1 MMGVARSRMDR
12 SVPAAPAKSPNSK
25 PGTATPE
32 APPKK
37 KSKKLLFII
46 LALVAVIAGGAAAA
60 FWFLK
65 PSAPAA
71 AKPLGPAQYVALE
84 PAFVV
89 NLADEGGARYL
100 QADVQLQIRD
110 ADTATAVALHTP
122 IIRNKLL
129 LLFGQQTSQQLT
141 GRNGKEQLQAQALAE
156 VKKTLK
162 AQHAANQID
171 ALLFTSIV
179 IQ

>member
-1 MMGVARSRMDR
+1 M
-12 SVPAAPAKSPNSK
+12 PAAPAKSPTAK
-25 PGTATPE
+25 PGAAALE

-37 KSKKLLFII
+37 KSKKLLFVI
-46 LALVAVIAGGAAAA
+46 LALVAVVSAGGGVA

-65 PSAPAA
+65 PSAPAT
-71 AKPLGPAQYVALE
+71 AKPPGPAQYIALE

-110 ADTATAVALHTP
+110 ADTASAVALHTP

-162 AQHAANQID
+162 AQHAANQVD

>member
-1 MMGVARSRMDR
+1 MMGVTRSRMDR
-12 SVPAAPAKSPNSK
+12 PVPAAPAKSPPGK
-25 PGTATPE
+25 PGAAAPE
-32 APPKK
+32 APPPK

-46 LALVAVIAGGAAAA
+46 LSLVAVIAAGGGAAS
-60 FWFLK
+60 WFLK
-65 PSAPAA
+65 PSSPAS
-71 AKPLGPAQYVALE
+71 AKPTGPAQYIALE

-100 QADVQLQIRD
+100 QADVQLQTRD
-110 ADTATAVALHTP
+110 ADTAAAVALHTP

-162 AQHAANQID
+162 AQHAANQVD

>member
-1 MMGVARSRMDR
+1 MDR
-12 SVPAAPAKSPNSK
+12 PVPAAPAKTPTAK
-25 PGTATPE
+25 PGAVAEP
-32 APPKK
+32 APRKPR
-37 KSKKLLFII
+37 KLRLIL
-46 LALVAVIAGGAAAA
+46 LALVAIVGIGGGAA

-65 PSAPAA
+65 PSAPASA
-71 AKPLGPAQYVALE
+71 SAKPSAPAQYIALE

-100 QADVQLQIRD
+100 QADVQLQTRD
-110 ADTATAVALHTP
+110 ADTAAAVALHTP
-122 IIRNKLL
+122 IIRNRLL

-156 VKKTLK
+156 VKKALK
-162 AQHAANQID
+162 AQHAANQVD

>member
-1 MMGVARSRMDR
+1 MDR
-12 SVPAAPAKSPNSK
+12 SVPAAPSRTPNAKPV
-25 PGTATPE
+25 AVAE
-32 APPKK
+32 PPKK
-37 KSKKLLFII
+37 KPKKLLFII
-46 LALVAVIAGGAAAA
+46 LALVAIIGAGGAAA

-65 PSAPAA
+65 PASAPAA
-71 AKPLGPAQYVALE
+71 GKPAGPAQYIALE

-89 NLADEGGARYL
+89 NLADEGGGRYL
-100 QADVQLQIRD
+100 QADVQLQTRD
-110 ADTATAVALHTP
+110 SDTASAVALHTP

-129 LLFGQQTSQQLT
+129 LLFGQQTSQELT

-162 AQHAANQID
+162 AQHAANQVD